1 MVIICDICNKD
12 FHSLSKLNR
21 HKNSKKSCKDKLI
34 IKYNLELLEAI
45 ETRDNCIINKN
56 EINID
61 KLNCRTIIH
70 FKCNCG
76 EIGNKQFISLYQGKS
91 LCKKC
96 IKKIQKEKLKK
107 TCLDKYGVENT
118 FQLEEIKNKI
128 KNTNF
133 KKFGVEYP
141 NIKGIIRYD
150 KDLLIDI
157 CKRDNC
163 IINFDKI
170 DKYNSKIEIQFIC
183 ECGKHYQKIFTMMY
197 KVGAICDNCTNM
209 LKETKKKTTCL
220 EKYGVEN
227 PLQSQEVKDK
237 LKQTCLKKYGVEHPL
252 QSQQVKDKSKEYF
265 IKTYGVENASQVQEN
280 KDKKEQKAIEI
291 YGVKNISQSNIIKNK
306 KVEKSLNKYGT
317 EYVLQ
322 SQEIREKSKQCCLNK
337 YGVEYPMQNA
347 EFYEKQ
353 SKNSYKLKK
362 FAFPCGN
369 TITVQGYEPFLLKI
383 LVELNHTFNDIITKR
398 TDVPE
403 IWYEK
408 NDKKHRYYCDAYIKE
423 TNTIYEVKS
432 TWTYKKDI
440 EDIPLKRQACIDR
453 GYLFE
458 LFVFDSKGI
467 KQSV

>member
-1 MVIICDICNKD
+1 MTFICDICNKD
-12 FHSLSKLNR
+12 FPSLYKLNR
-21 HKNSKKSCKDKLI
+21 HKNGKKSCKDKLI
-34 IKYNLELLEAI
+34 INYNSNLLQEI
-45 ETRDNCIINKN
+45 CDRDKCK
-56 EINID
+56 ID
-61 KLNCRTIIH
+61 
-70 FKCNCG
+70 
-76 EIGNKQFISLYQGKS
+76 Y
-91 LCKKC
+91 
-96 IKKIQKEKLKK
+96 
-107 TCLDKYGVENT
+107 
-118 FQLEEIKNKI
+118 
-128 KNTNF
+128 
-133 KKFGVEYP
+133 
-141 NIKGIIRYD
+141 
-150 KDLLIDI
+150 
-157 CKRDNC
+157 
-163 IINFDKI
+163 DKI
-170 DKYNSKIEIQFIC
+170 DKYNSKIRIHFIC
-183 ECGKHYQKIFTMMY
+183 DCGKHYQKIFTMMY

-252 QSQQVKDKSKEYF
+252 QSQEVKDKSKQTCLEKYGVEYSLQAQEVKDKSKEYF

-317 EYVLQ
+317 EHVLQ
-322 SQEIREKSKQCCLNK
+322 SQEIREKSKKSCLNK

-347 EFYEKQ
+347 EFSEKQ

-362 FAFPCGN
+362 FTFPCGN
-369 TITVQGYEPFLLKI
+369 TIIVQGYEQFLLKI
-383 LVELNHTFNDIITKR
+383 LVELNHTFNDIIVKR

-408 NDKKHRYYCDAYIKE
+408 NDKKHRYYCDVYIKDI
-423 TNTIYEVKS
+423 NTIYEVKS

-440 EDIPLKRQACIDR
+440 EDIPLKRQACIDK

-458 LFVFDSKGI
+458 LFVFDSKGV
-467 KQSV
+467 KQPV